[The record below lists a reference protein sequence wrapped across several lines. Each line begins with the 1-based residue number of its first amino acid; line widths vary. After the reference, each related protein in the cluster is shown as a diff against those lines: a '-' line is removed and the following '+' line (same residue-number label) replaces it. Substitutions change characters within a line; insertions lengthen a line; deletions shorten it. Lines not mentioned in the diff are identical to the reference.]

1 MPPLCIVST
10 TAINAE
16 LRNISSAYLLTRVI
30 LLARLRSRV
39 LYQLGRERAKTDCG
53 SVVVVTVEQV
63 IARRDDMPPAERG
76 GSTSV
81 RVRIRSPH
89 SLVACRAAWTD
100 RQTDRQTDGSRHCLM
115 LPLPYSGGIISGVT
129 IIFLAPGSVRDYV
142 FFVFFQISKKKHDFL
157 RVFLK

>member
-10 TAINAE
+10 TTINAE

-30 LLARLRSRV
+30 LFARLRSRV
-39 LYQLGRERAKTDCG
+39 LYQVGRERAKTDCG
-53 SVVVVTVEQV
+53 SVVVVIVEQV

-100 RQTDRQTDGSRHCLM
+100 RQTDRRTDGSRHCLM
-115 LPLPYSGGIISGVT
+115 LPLPYSGAHNQWRNYNFFGPRQCSGIR
-129 IIFLAPGSVRDYV
+129 IFS
-142 FFVFFQISKKKHDFL
+142 FFQISKKHDFL

>member
-1 MPPLCIVST
+1 MPPLFIVST
-10 TAINAE
+10 TTINAE

-30 LLARLRSRV
+30 LFARFRSRV

-53 SVVVVTVEQV
+53 SVVVVIVEPV

-76 GSTSV
+76 GSASV

-100 RQTDRQTDGSRHCLM
+100 RQTDRQTDGRIAALLNAPPPLQRGHNQWRNYNFFGPRQCSR
-115 LPLPYSGGIISGVT
+115 IR
-129 IIFLAPGSVRDYV
+129 IFR
-142 FFVFFQISKKKHDFL
+142 FFSDFKKHDFL
-157 RVFLK
+157 RFF